1 MKGVHMATRAAT
13 KTRDAEVEVEETVT
27 VAADETTKPAAKK
40 AGAKAAP
47 KKATAKAGTAKTA
60 AKKQTAPKGK
70 ATDDDDLDDDAE
82 VEIDDE
88 EVVAA
93 ADDTE
98 ATDDTAEETETADD
112 ADAEDSDASETKK
125 PAAAA
130 PVDEPLPSDALVL
143 RAVDEED
150 DIPVYSTTITGATA
164 DPVK

>member
-1 MKGVHMATRAAT
+1 MSWAGALDDARRHHQDLTWVLVVSARNPEPGSAVRIPAPLPGMKGVHMATRAAT
-13 KTRDAEVEVEETVT
+13 KTRDAEVEVDETVT

-88 EVVAA
+88 EVVAV

-98 ATDDTAEETETADD
+98 
-112 ADAEDSDASETKK
+112 
-125 PAAAA
+125 
-130 PVDEPLPSDALVL
+130 
-143 RAVDEED
+143 
-150 DIPVYSTTITGATA
+150 
-164 DPVK
+164 